1 MQATVQTVVEPPTDS
16 IAIDLAGQIMN
27 DLLPGTDPSL
37 PTKSFAPAK
46 TDEGEDYSDLVPS
59 KPAPAKPAEP
69 APAKPAEPAPAKP
82 AEPAKKE
89 EPEGLRPEDLK
100 TQKKSELPD
109 DLVPDDKVDALFQGK
124 DKEKNAFL
132 KERGFNK
139 TLRTEVQQLREKLTQ
154 VEAAAQDSARAKEL
168 ETQLE
173 QERQKARQ
181 LEDEL
186 GKIDLTR
193 SPAFRSQYDDKINQ
207 VGGKMVQT
215 LISEGVDQNEAVQFV
230 RQVIAETKPAA
241 RERLIRDMA
250 PGLEGTLSG
259 LALQIDEVTQ
269 TRAAALEK
277 WRETQAALS
286 EVETRQ
292 RVAEITGKVDEVTG
306 AAVSEVLKLGNP
318 YFMKTD
324 DADWNKEV
332 EQRVAQVKG
341 VLLTGDF
348 AKIAPLVAEGL
359 TAADLRMRYSALLKQ
374 KREVDA
380 ELDAVLKGAPRL
392 GTRAAPASFE
402 NPADSQAIKEGQSF
416 EEAIMSDLTP
426 PRRR

>member
-1 MQATVQTVVEPPTDS
+1 MQATVQQVVEPPTDS

-27 DLLPGTDPSL
+27 DLLPGSDPSL
-37 PTKSFAPAK
+37 PAKAPAEPVK
-46 TDEGEDYSDLVPS
+46 SAEAEDYSDLVPGS
-59 KPAPAKPAEP
+59 KPAAPAKPAEP
-69 APAKPAEPAPAKP
+69 VAPTKPA

-100 TQKKSELPD
+100 TQKKLDLPD

-139 TLRTEVQQLREKLTQ
+139 TLRTENQQLKEKLQQT
-154 VEAAAQDSARAKEL
+154 EAAAQDSARAKEL

-173 QERQKARQ
+173 QERQKAKQ

-215 LISEGVDQNEAVQFV
+215 LIAEGVDQNEAVNFV
-230 RQVIAETKPAA
+230 RQVISETKPAA

-259 LALQIDEVTQ
+259 LAIQIDEVTQ

-306 AAVSEVLKLGNP
+306 AAVDEVLKLGNP
-318 YFMKTD
+318 YFMKTGD
-324 DADWNKEV
+324 TDWNTEV
-332 EQRVAQVKG
+332 DNRVSQVKG

-348 AKIAPLVAEGL
+348 GKIAPLVAEGL
-359 TAADLRMRYSALLKQ
+359 TAADLRHRFAVLLKQ
-374 KREVDA
+374 KRELES
-380 ELDAVLKGAPRL
+380 ELDSVLKGSPRL
-392 GTRAAPASFE
+392 GTRAAPAHYE
-402 NPADSQAIKEGQSF
+402 NPAENQAIKEGMSF
-416 EEAIMSDLTP
+416 EEAIMHDLTP
-426 PRRR
+426 PRPRG